1 MTAETMDV
9 ALTDESENVDWNG
22 PLRSADDV
30 KKRVRSVIKRRQEN
44 TPAEVAARAH
54 LRSAV
59 GREVGDVPAIWSYTL
74 DSGSEKELGQ
84 KPTRGERAVHTALTL
99 WALHQGSNNV
109 SMNST
114 GGRERTIGAS
124 VRRLAYSDM
133 GGRERAEE
141 HPVYKRLCAMIAA
154 PTFES
159 LTVHA
164 RGLVSMLGSAEIPM
178 DYGRFAADLY
188 HWQKPERRAS
198 VLRQWGRDFARTPT
212 DEEQTGSSAT
222 TSIPESN

>member
-1 MTAETMDV
+1 MTAETLDV
-9 ALTDESENVDWNG
+9 TPTDESENVDWNG

-30 KKRVRSVIKRRQEN
+30 KKRVRSVIKMRQKN
-44 TPAEVAARAH
+44 DSAAVAARAH
-54 LRSAV
+54 LRSAA

-109 SMNST
+109 FMNST
-114 GGRERTIGAS
+114 EGRERTIGAS

-188 HWQKPERRAS
+188 QWQKPERRAS

-212 DEEQTGSSAT
+212 DEEQTNYSTT

>member
-1 MTAETMDV
+1 MTAETLDV
-9 ALTDESENVDWNG
+9 TPTDESENVDWNG

-44 TPAEVAARAH
+44 TPTAVAARAH

-109 SMNST
+109 FMNST

-188 HWQKPERRAS
+188 QWQKPERRAS

>member
-1 MTAETMDV
+1 MTAETVDV
-9 ALTDESENVDWNG
+9 TLTDESENVGWNG
-22 PLRSADDV
+22 SLRSADDV
-30 KKRVRSVIKRRQEN
+30 KKRVRSVIKLRQEKA
-44 TPAEVAARAH
+44 PAAVAARAH

-84 KPTRGERAVHTALTL
+84 KPTTGERAVHTALTL
-99 WALHQGSNNV
+99 WALHQGSNDV

-114 GGRERTIGAS
+114 GGRDRTIGAS

-222 TSIPESN
+222 TSTPESN

>member
-99 WALHQGSNNV
+99 WALHQGSNDV
-109 SMNST
+109 PMNST
-114 GGRERTIGAS
+114 WKHERTIGAS

>member
-1 MTAETMDV
+1 MTAETVD
-9 ALTDESENVDWNG
+9 ATPTDESENVDWSG
-22 PLRSADDV
+22 SLRSADDV
-30 KKRVRSVIKRRQEN
+30 KKRVRSVIKLRQKK
-44 TPAEVAARAH
+44 TPAAVAARAH

-59 GREVGDVPAIWSYTL
+59 GREVGDVPAIWAYTL

-99 WALHQGSNNV
+99 WALHQGSNDV

-114 GGRERTIGAS
+114 GERERTIGAS

-188 HWQKPERRAS
+188 NWQKPERRAG

-222 TSIPESN
+222 TSTPESN

>member
-1 MTAETMDV
+1 VTAETVD
-9 ALTDESENVDWNG
+9 ATPTDESENVDWSG
-22 PLRSADDV
+22 SLRSADDV
-30 KKRVRSVIKRRQEN
+30 KKRVRSVIKLRQKK
-44 TPAEVAARAH
+44 TPAAVAARAH

-59 GREVGDVPAIWSYTL
+59 GREVGDVPAIWAYTL

-99 WALHQGSNNV
+99 WALHQGSNDV

-114 GGRERTIGAS
+114 GERERTIGAS

-188 HWQKPERRAS
+188 NWQKPERRAG

>member
-1 MTAETMDV
+1 VTAETLDV
-9 ALTDESENVDWNG
+9 TPTDESENAGWNG

-30 KKRVRSVIKRRQEN
+30 KKRVRSVIKLRQEKDS
-44 TPAEVAARAH
+44 AAVAARAH
-54 LRSAV
+54 MRSAA

-99 WALHQGSNNV
+99 WALHQGSNDAP
-109 SMNST
+109 MNST
-114 GGRERTIGAS
+114 WKHERTIGAS

-164 RGLVSMLGSAEIPM
+164 RGLVSMLGSAEISM

-188 HWQKPERRAS
+188 NWQKPERRAG
-198 VLRQWGRDFARTPT
+198 VLRQWGRDFARTPA
-212 DEEQTGSSAT
+212 DEEQTGSSTT
-222 TSIPESN
+222 TSIPEPN

>member
-1 MTAETMDV
+1 MTAETVD
-9 ALTDESENVDWNG
+9 ATPTDESENVDWSG
-22 PLRSADDV
+22 SLRSADDV
-30 KKRVRSVIKRRQEN
+30 KKRVRSVIKLRQKK
-44 TPAEVAARAH
+44 TPAAVAARAH

-59 GREVGDVPAIWSYTL
+59 GREVGDVPAIWAYTL

-99 WALHQGSNNV
+99 WALHQGSNDV

-114 GGRERTIGAS
+114 GERERTIGAS

-188 HWQKPERRAS
+188 NWQKPERRAG

>member
-1 MTAETMDV
+1 MTAETLDV
-9 ALTDESENVDWNG
+9 TPTDESENVDWNG

-44 TPAEVAARAH
+44 TPTAVAARAH

-109 SMNST
+109 FMNST

-133 GGRERAEE
+133 EGRERAEE

-188 HWQKPERRAS
+188 QWQKPERRAS

>member
-1 MTAETMDV
+1 M
-9 ALTDESENVDWNG
+9 
-22 PLRSADDV
+22 
-30 KKRVRSVIKRRQEN
+30 
-44 TPAEVAARAH
+44 
-54 LRSAV
+54 
-59 GREVGDVPAIWSYTL
+59 
-74 DSGSEKELGQ
+74 
-84 KPTRGERAVHTALTL
+84 HTALTL
-99 WALHQGSNNV
+99 WALHQGSNDAP
-109 SMNST
+109 MNST
-114 GGRERTIGAS
+114 WKHERTIGAS
-124 VRRLAYSDM
+124 VRRLACSDM

-164 RGLVSMLGSAEIPM
+164 RGLVSMFGSAEIPM

-188 HWQKPERRAS
+188 NWQKPERRAG
-198 VLRQWGRDFARTPT
+198 VLRQWGRDFARTPA

>member
-1 MTAETMDV
+1 MTAETLDV
-9 ALTDESENVDWNG
+9 TPTDESENADWNG

-30 KKRVRSVIKRRQEN
+30 KKRVRSVIMLRQKKDS
-44 TPAEVAARAH
+44 AAVAARAH
-54 LRSAV
+54 LRSAA
-59 GREVGDVPAIWSYTL
+59 GREVGDVPAIWVYTL
-74 DSGSEKELGQ
+74 DGGSEKELGQ

-99 WALHQGSNNV
+99 WALHQGSNDAP
-109 SMNST
+109 MNST
-114 GGRERTIGAS
+114 WKHERTIGAS

-141 HPVYKRLCAMIAA
+141 HPIYKRLCAMIAA

-188 HWQKPERRAS
+188 NWQKPERRAG
-198 VLRQWGRDFARTPT
+198 VLRQWGRDFARTPA
-212 DEEQTGSSAT
+212 DEEQTGSSTT

>member
-1 MTAETMDV
+1 VTAETMDV

>member
-1 MTAETMDV
+1 MTVETLDSAPV
-9 ALTDESENVDWNG
+9 DESVIADWSG
-22 PLRSADDV
+22 PLRSAEDV
-30 KKRVRSVIKRRQEN
+30 KKRARSVIRMRQKKS
-44 TPAEVAARAH
+44 PAAVAARAH
-54 LRSAV
+54 LRSAA

-74 DSGSEKELGQ
+74 DSGSEKDLGQ
-84 KPTRGERAVHTALTL
+84 KPTMGERAVHTALTL
-99 WALHQGSNNV
+99 WALHQGSHDAL
-109 SMNST
+109 MNRT
-114 GGRERTIGAS
+114 WKRERTIGAS

-188 HWQKPERRAS
+188 NWQKPERRAG
-198 VLRQWGRDFARTPT
+198 VLRQWGRDFARPPT
-212 DEEQTGSSAT
+212 DEEQTDSSTT
-222 TSIPESN
+222 TSTPESN

>member
-1 MTAETMDV
+1 MTAETVD
-9 ALTDESENVDWNG
+9 ATPTDESENVDWNG

-30 KKRVRSVIKRRQEN
+30 KKRVRSVIKRRQEKA
-44 TPAEVAARAH
+44 PAAVAARAH

-59 GREVGDVPAIWSYTL
+59 GREVGDVPAIWAYTL

-99 WALHQGSNNV
+99 WALHQGSNDV

-114 GGRERTIGAS
+114 GKRERTIGAS

-164 RGLVSMLGSAEIPM
+164 RGLVSMLRSAEISM

-222 TSIPESN
+222 TSTPESN

>member
-1 MTAETMDV
+1 MTAETVDV
-9 ALTDESENVDWNG
+9 TSTDESEKAGWNG

-30 KKRVRSVIKRRQEN
+30 KNRVRSVIKLRQ
-44 TPAEVAARAH
+44 TKDSAAVAARAH
-54 LRSAV
+54 LRSAA

-99 WALHQGSNNV
+99 WALHQGSNDV
-109 SMNST
+109 PMNST
-114 GGRERTIGAS
+114 WKHERTIGAS

-154 PTFES
+154 STFGS

-188 HWQKPERRAS
+188 NWQKPERRAG

-212 DEEQTGSSAT
+212 DEEQTNYSTT

>member
-1 MTAETMDV
+1 M
-9 ALTDESENVDWNG
+9 
-22 PLRSADDV
+22 
-30 KKRVRSVIKRRQEN
+30 
-44 TPAEVAARAH
+44 
-54 LRSAV
+54 
-59 GREVGDVPAIWSYTL
+59 
-74 DSGSEKELGQ
+74 
-84 KPTRGERAVHTALTL
+84 HTALTL

-114 GGRERTIGAS
+114 WKHERTIGAS

-159 LTVHA
+159 VHA
-164 RGLVSMLGSAEIPM
+164 RGLVSMLRSAEISM

-188 HWQKPERRAS
+188 QWQKPERRAS

-222 TSIPESN
+222 TSTPESN

>member
-1 MTAETMDV
+1 MTAETVD
-9 ALTDESENVDWNG
+9 ATPTDESENVDWNG

-30 KKRVRSVIKRRQEN
+30 KKRVRSVIKLRQEN
-44 TPAEVAARAH
+44 TPAAVAARAH
-54 LRSAV
+54 LRSAA

-124 VRRLAYSDM
+124 VRRLAYSVM
-133 GGRERAEE
+133 GGRERAEG

-164 RGLVSMLGSAEIPM
+164 RGLVSMPRSAEIPM

>member
-1 MTAETMDV
+1 M
-9 ALTDESENVDWNG
+9 
-22 PLRSADDV
+22 
-30 KKRVRSVIKRRQEN
+30 
-44 TPAEVAARAH
+44 AARAH
-54 LRSAV
+54 LRSAA

-84 KPTRGERAVHTALTL
+84 KPTGGERAVHTALTL
-99 WALHQGSNNV
+99 WALHQGSNDAP
-109 SMNST
+109 MNST
-114 GGRERTIGAS
+114 WKHERTIGAS
-124 VRRLAYSDM
+124 VRRLACSDM

-164 RGLVSMLGSAEIPM
+164 RGLVSMFGSAEIPM

-188 HWQKPERRAS
+188 NWQKPERRAG
-198 VLRQWGRDFARTPT
+198 VLRQWGRDFARTPA

>member
-1 MTAETMDV
+1 MTAETMDTTS
-9 ALTDESENVDWNG
+9 TDESENADWSG
-22 PLRSADDV
+22 SLRSADDV
-30 KKRVRSVIKRRQEN
+30 KKRVRSVIRLRQKR
-44 TPAEVAARAH
+44 TPAAVAARAH

-59 GREVGDVPAIWSYTL
+59 GREVGDVPAIWVYTL

-84 KPTRGERAVHTALTL
+84 KPTVGERAVHAALTL
-99 WALHQGSNNV
+99 WALHQGSNDAP
-109 SMNST
+109 MNST
-114 GGRERTIGAS
+114 WKHERTIGAS

-154 PTFES
+154 STFES

-164 RGLVSMLGSAEIPM
+164 RGLVSMLRSAEIPM
-178 DYGRFAADLY
+178 DYGCFATDLY
-188 HWQKPERRAS
+188 HWQKPERRAG
-198 VLRQWGRDFARTPT
+198 VLRRWGRDFARTPT
-212 DEEQTGSSAT
+212 DEEQTGSSDT

>member
-1 MTAETMDV
+1 MTAETVD
-9 ALTDESENVDWNG
+9 ATPTDESENVDWNG

-30 KKRVRSVIKRRQEN
+30 KKRVRSVIKLRQKN
-44 TPAEVAARAH
+44 TPAAVAARAH

-74 DSGSEKELGQ
+74 DGGSEKELGQ
-84 KPTRGERAVHTALTL
+84 KPTRGEHAVHTALTL

-114 GGRERTIGAS
+114 WKHERTIGAS

-188 HWQKPERRAS
+188 QWQKPERRAS